1 MNILVI
7 EDDSSIRE
15 NLQELL
21 QAHGFEVQSCP
32 DGLAGLAAIQDQ
44 IPDLVLCDIMMP
56 KMDGYEVLQA
66 LKSSDKTANIPF
78 IYITAKADRADQR
91 LGMELGADDYIIK
104 PFSSKDVLNA
114 IEIRRQKQSSTQKG
128 IQKAVYTKLNTFS
141 KINSHEYNT
150 PLNGII
156 GLTDVLLDAENKLSR
171 AELTALAQDIK
182 TSAKRLYRTFR
193 NFMLYMQLER
203 EELLEMPTSVINKKW
218 LEDTCKST
226 LTEKA
231 LKLDRVADSH
241 FHSTLTN
248 DFSLS
253 LVKNDLFYSI
263 EELIWNAQR
272 FSQKNTPIGLEI
284 TEQKESITISISN
297 HTLPTDFFEQAEPFR
312 QLNRDTQEQ
321 QGSGLGIYLC
331 KELAKRNA
339 WELSHAYQNDQSTIS
354 LRITT

>member
-1 MNILVI
+1 
-7 EDDSSIRE
+7 
-15 NLQELL
+15 
-21 QAHGFEVQSCP
+21 
-32 DGLAGLAAIQDQ
+32 
-44 IPDLVLCDIMMP
+44 
-56 KMDGYEVLQA
+56 
-66 LKSSDKTANIPF
+66 
-78 IYITAKADRADQR
+78 
-91 LGMELGADDYIIK
+91 
-104 PFSSKDVLNA
+104 
-114 IEIRRQKQSSTQKG
+114 
-128 IQKAVYTKLNTFS
+128 
-141 KINSHEYNT
+141 
-150 PLNGII
+150 
-156 GLTDVLLDAENKLSR
+156 
-171 AELTALAQDIK
+171 
-182 TSAKRLYRTFR
+182 
-193 NFMLYMQLER
+193 MQLER

-339 WELSHAYQNDQSTIS
+339 WELSHAYQNGQSTIS
-354 LRITT
+354 LRIKT

>member
-1 MNILVI
+1 
-7 EDDSSIRE
+7 
-15 NLQELL
+15 
-21 QAHGFEVQSCP
+21 
-32 DGLAGLAAIQDQ
+32 
-44 IPDLVLCDIMMP
+44 
-56 KMDGYEVLQA
+56 
-66 LKSSDKTANIPF
+66 
-78 IYITAKADRADQR
+78 
-91 LGMELGADDYIIK
+91 
-104 PFSSKDVLNA
+104 
-114 IEIRRQKQSSTQKG
+114 
-128 IQKAVYTKLNTFS
+128 
-141 KINSHEYNT
+141 
-150 PLNGII
+150 
-156 GLTDVLLDAENKLSR
+156 LLDAENKLSR

-263 EELIWNAQR
+263 EELLWNALR
-272 FSQKNTPIGLEI
+272 FSKKNTPIGLEI

-297 HTLPTDFFEQAEPFR
+297 HTLPSDFFEQAEPFR

-354 LRITT
+354 LRIRT